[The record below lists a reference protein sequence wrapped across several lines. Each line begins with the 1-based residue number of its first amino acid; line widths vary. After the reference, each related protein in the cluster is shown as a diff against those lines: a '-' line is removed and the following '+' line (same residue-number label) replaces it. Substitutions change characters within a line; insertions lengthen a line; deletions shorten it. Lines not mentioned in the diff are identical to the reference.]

1 MTTEKKQKDGKTSL
15 STFLT
20 GDKYKVVSLFLAIG
34 LLAALV
40 RLFGGASSAAEPKG
54 DTVYKNLLAR
64 TSVRAYTDAPVSRET
79 LDTLVRAGM
88 AAPTAMDLRPWKFV
102 VIDDKSVLTLLGNN
116 LPNAPM
122 AAEAAA
128 AICVCGDTA
137 ITDREGRPSRY
148 WVQDCSAASENIL
161 LCAAG
166 LGLGAVWTGVYPG
179 EDRID
184 KVADIL
190 SLPDNLVPLNV
201 IFIGH
206 PKETPQPKDK
216 YDAGAIRYNAW

>member
-1 MTTEKKQKDGKTSL
+1 MTTEKTQKAGKGSVR
-15 STFLT
+15 TFLT

-40 RLFGGASSAAEPKG
+40 RLFGGTASAPEPTG
-54 DTVYKNLLAR
+54 NAVYANILER
-64 TSVRAYTDAPVSRET
+64 TSIRSYTEAPVSRET

-102 VIDDKSVLTLLGNN
+102 VIDDKSVLALLGNN

-122 AAEAAA
+122 AAGAAA

-137 ITDREGRPSRY
+137 ITDREGRPSQY

-161 LCAAG
+161 LCATG

-179 EDRID
+179 EDRVG

-190 SLPDNLVPLNV
+190 NLPDNLVPLNV
-201 IFIGH
+201 IFIGY
-206 PKETPQPKDK
+206 PKEKPQPKDK
-216 YDAGAIRYNAW
+216 YDAEAIRYNAW